1 MPENIRSRVSFLLIE
16 FWRCV
21 EVKKLGNELSLLMTG
36 RQGLP
41 LWSFSG
47 STKLHLMPLW
57 TSKREAGSLEEKQG
71 NRTEEPQER
80 EDFKGEQIKE
90 AMKVTGIKRVGRK
103 GEGG

>member
-1 MPENIRSRVSFLLIE
+1 
-16 FWRCV
+16 
-21 EVKKLGNELSLLMTG
+21 
-36 RQGLP
+36 
-41 LWSFSG
+41 
-47 STKLHLMPLW
+47 MPLW

-90 AMKVTGIKRVGRK
+90 AMKVTAIKRVGRK